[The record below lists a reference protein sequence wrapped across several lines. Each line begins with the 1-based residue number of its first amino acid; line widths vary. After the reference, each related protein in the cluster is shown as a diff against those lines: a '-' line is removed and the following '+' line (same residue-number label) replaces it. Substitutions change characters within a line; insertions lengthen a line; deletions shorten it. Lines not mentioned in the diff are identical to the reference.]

1 MEIKI
6 KSYSSQSSLLSSI
19 LFFILGAIL
28 FTSAD
33 KLLNII
39 SIIIGTLFA
48 TSATI
53 SLIIYFIQTRKMGGT
68 PRTGNLTF
76 GIVSLI
82 LAIIFIFFSNIV
94 EQAIRFVVGGWI
106 LLTGVMRLI
115 NVLSMPKKD
124 TKFIQL
130 LIVAGLLIFIGIY
143 TIVIE
148 LFGLDIIG
156 IIMMVYAGVE
166 IIGYILYSKDKPE
179 QEAKEGTTTLLV
191 PENTTEE
198 TKEKEDVKIK
208 DVKEKRRILKKTK
221 KEKKDKK
228 EK

>member
-48 TSATI
+48 TAATI
-53 SLIIYFIQTRKMGGT
+53 SLIIYFIQARKIDGI
-68 PRTGNLTF
+68 PKKGNLTF

-94 EQAIRFVVGGWI
+94 EQVIRFIVGGWI
-106 LLTGVMRLI
+106 LLTGIMRLI
-115 NVLSMPKKD
+115 NLISMPKKD
-124 TKFIQL
+124 SKFIQL
-130 LIVAGLLIFIGIY
+130 LVVAILLIFIGIY
-143 TIVIE
+143 TIVVEI
-148 LFGLDIIG
+148 FGLDIIG
-156 IIMMVYAGVE
+156 IIMMAYAGIE
-166 IIGYILYSKDKPE
+166 IVGYILYSKDKPE
-179 QEAKEGTTTLLV
+179 QEEKEGTTTLLV
-191 PENTTEE
+191 PEDTAEDD
-198 TKEKEDVKIK
+198 KKEDVTIK
-208 DVKEKRRILKKTK
+208 DVKEKRSLLKRPK
-221 KEKKDKK
+221 KEKKNKK

>member
-33 KLLNII
+33 KLLNIV

-48 TSATI
+48 TGATI
-53 SLIIYFIQTRKMGGT
+53 SLIIYFIQCRKPNGI
-68 PRTGNLTF
+68 PKNGNLIF
-76 GIVSLI
+76 GIVAFI

-106 LLTGVMRLI
+106 LLTGILRLV
-115 NVLSMPKKD
+115 NVLSMPTKD
-124 TKFIQL
+124 KKFIQL

-143 TIVIE
+143 TIVVE
-148 LFGLDIIG
+148 LFGLDLIG
-156 IIMMVYAGVE
+156 IVMMLYAGVE
-166 IIGYILYSKDKPE
+166 IIGYILYSKDKPKKE
-179 QEAKEGTTTLLV
+179 ETEGTTTLLV
-191 PENTTEE
+191 PENTSEE
-198 TKEKEDVKIK
+198 KIDKDKVKVK
-208 DVKEKRRILKKTK
+208 DVKEKKRLLKKPK
-221 KEKKDKK
+221 KEKK

>member
-6 KSYSSQSSLLSSI
+6 KSYSTQSSLLSSI

-39 SIIIGTLFA
+39 SVIIGTLFA
-48 TSATI
+48 TAATI
-53 SLIIYFIQTRKMGGT
+53 SLIIYFIQARNKNAKV
-68 PRTGNLTF
+68 GNLTF

-82 LAIIFIFFSNIV
+82 FAIIFIFFSNIV

-106 LLTGVMRLI
+106 LLTGIIRLI

-124 TKFIQL
+124 KKFLQL
-130 LIVAGLLIFIGIY
+130 LVVAAALIFIGIY
-143 TIVIE
+143 TIVVE

-156 IIMMVYAGVE
+156 IIMMVYAGIE
-166 IIGYILYSKDKPE
+166 IVGYILYSKDKPE
-179 QEAKEGTTTLLV
+179 QEPKEGTTTLLV
-191 PENTTEE
+191 PEDTTADDNI
-198 TKEKEDVKIK
+198 KENVVVK
-208 DVKEKRRILKKTK
+208 DVKEKRKLLKRPK

>member
-48 TSATI
+48 TAATI
-53 SLIIYFIQTRKMGGT
+53 SLIIYFIRARKIDGI
-68 PRTGNLTF
+68 PKKGNLTF

-94 EQAIRFVVGGWI
+94 EQVIRFIVGGWI
-106 LLTGVMRLI
+106 LLTGIMRLI
-115 NVLSMPKKD
+115 NVISMPKKD
-124 TKFIQL
+124 SKFIQL
-130 LIVAGLLIFIGIY
+130 LVVAILLIFIGIY
-143 TIVIE
+143 TIVVEI
-148 LFGLDIIG
+148 FGLDIIG
-156 IIMMVYAGVE
+156 IIMMAYAGIE
-166 IIGYILYSKDKPE
+166 IVGYILYSKDKPE
-179 QEAKEGTTTLLV
+179 QEEKEGTTTLLV
-191 PENTTEE
+191 PEDTTEDD
-198 TKEKEDVKIK
+198 KKEDVTIK
-208 DVKEKRRILKKTK
+208 DVKEKRSLLKRPK
-221 KEKKDKK
+221 KEKKNKK

>member
-6 KSYSSQSSLLSSI
+6 KSYSSQSSLISSI

-33 KLLNII
+33 KLLNIV

-48 TSATI
+48 TSGAI
-53 SLIIYFIQTRKMGGT
+53 SLVIYFLQSKNLENGGKK
-68 PRTGNLTF
+68 GNLIF
-76 GIVSLI
+76 GII
-82 LAIIFIFFSNIV
+82 AFIMAIIFIFFSNIV

-106 LLTGVMRLI
+106 LLTGILRLI

-124 TKFIQL
+124 KKFLQL
-130 LIVAGLLIFIGIY
+130 LLVAAILIFIGIY
-143 TIVIE
+143 TIVKE

-156 IIMMVYAGVE
+156 IIMMIYAAVE

-179 QEAKEGTTTLLV
+179 TEVKEGTTTLLV
-191 PENTTEE
+191 PENTSEDNIIKEE
-198 TKEKEDVKIK
+198 VNIK
-208 DVKEKRRILKKTK
+208 DVKEKKKRRKR
-221 KEKKDKK
+221 KEK
-228 EK
+228 

>member
-39 SIIIGTLFA
+39 SIIIGTIFA
-48 TSATI
+48 TAGTI
-53 SLIIYFIQTRKMGGT
+53 SLVIYFIQSRKLNGV
-68 PRTGNLTF
+68 PKKGNLIF
-76 GIVSLI
+76 GIIAFI

-115 NVLSMPKKD
+115 NVLSMTKKD
-124 TKFIQL
+124 TKFFQL
-130 LIVAGLLIFIGIY
+130 LVVAALLIFIGIY
-143 TIVIE
+143 TIVRE

-156 IIMMVYAGVE
+156 IIMMIYATIE
-166 IIGYILYSKDKPE
+166 IIGFILYSKDKPE
-179 QEAKEGTTTLLV
+179 HEEKEGTTTLLV
-191 PENTTEE
+191 PESSNI
-198 TKEKEDVKIK
+198 KEDKEEKNNIVIK
-208 DVKEKRRILKKTK
+208 DVKEKKKRKK
-221 KEKKDKK
+221 KEK
-228 EK
+228 